1 MHPSASSLPESWVH
15 TLWSELRANYGAR
28 WDRTFP
34 VPPCPPGVDPAQHAH
49 DHVQSIQAVWAKRLG
64 HLQANPKAIRFALD
78 NLPEDPPTLPEF
90 IALCN
95 RRPDPKPAALPA
107 PAPDKAKAAE
117 AIAMA
122 RAAFSRKGD
131 HLDTL
136 RELAESDARDGTYRG
151 RPVTLAQRQTYRQAL
166 GMNREA
172 A

>member
-117 AIAMA
+117 AIAMVREAFA
-122 RAAFSRKGD
+122 RNGD

-151 RPVTLAQRQTYRQAL
+151 RKVTLAQRQTYRQAL
-166 GMNREA
+166 GMDRA